1 MFLLHVSH
9 RILNLPMS
17 VLHFRSFK
25 QPDALSQP
33 TCSNS
38 LMADQRHSSECQ
50 EHQTDRNISKT
61 LSPTCIIPLLPPPK
75 SQHPGSAAPDFQRPR
90 ARCDGDKS
98 DHFWKIH
105 LCVSLRVNTKGPQH
119 SKNTSVNILQLL
131 KAIPGRHP
139 FFICLSTY
147 FERSLQGIC
156 FGCENHINIWVHV
169 FVWTITLL
177 CIR

>member
-50 EHQTDRNISKT
+50 EHQTDRNISKA
-61 LSPTCIIPLLPPPK
+61 LSPTCIISLLPPPK
-75 SQHPGSAAPDFQRPR
+75 SQHPGSAPPDFQRPR

-105 LCVSLRVNTKGPQH
+105 LRVSLRVNTKGPQH

-156 FGCENHINIWVHV
+156 FGCENRINIWVHV